1 MKLDGALK
9 DLQKEKH
16 ELESKLKN
24 VNVALTALTKL
35 TAKPDADS
43 KTENNPA
50 TRPAPQATATKPA
63 PAAQPANKPAG
74 A

>member
-1 MKLDGALK
+1 MKLDSAVK

-43 KTENNPA
+43 KMENNPA
-50 TRPAPQATATKPA
+50 TRPAPQATVAKVGPT
-63 PAAQPANKPAG
+63 QPANKPAG
-74 A
+74 I

>member
-1 MKLDGALK
+1 MRLDSAVK
-9 DLQKEKH
+9 DLQKEKQ

-43 KTENNPA
+43 KVENNPA
-50 TRPAPQATATKPA
+50 TRPASQATAAKPA
-63 PAAQPANKPAG
+63 PAVQPANKPAG
-74 A
+74 I